1 MGRKGQKNNL
11 FFFFFSVQRR
21 GSARFF
27 MRQDLILYI
36 ERNAKPCTRL
46 NYTIPQAESS
56 SRKSSIESIKKEMT
70 YYKREGNWASS
81 FGRQAQSTR
90 RSAANQFVN
99 FACKIFLGAVNYFSL
114 QEFFWGKCH
123 ALPLPPLPPP

>member
-1 MGRKGQKNNL
+1 MFISIQLRGGPLEITGWGGKGKKNS
-11 FFFFFSVQRR
+11 FFFSVQRG

-36 ERNAKPCTRL
+36 KRNAKPCTRL

-56 SRKSSIESIKKEMT
+56 SRKSSVESIKKEMT
-70 YYKREGNWASS
+70 YYKREGDWASS

-90 RSAANQFVN
+90 RSAENQFVN
-99 FACKIFLGAVNYFSL
+99 FACRIFLGR
-114 QEFFWGKCH
+114 
-123 ALPLPPLPPP
+123 